1 MEVELGF
8 VTLPEDCAETTIS
21 WLSFSNFQPIAGN
34 LEDGV
39 SAYRKVD
46 YETAY
51 KLFSIEAKK
60 GNAIA
65 RYNLGVMHTQGQ
77 GLPQDFKEGVKW
89 YRLAA
94 EQGNAAA
101 QSNLGVMYAR
111 GKGVL
116 LLFSLSQFH
125 DT

>member
-1 MEVELGF
+1 
-8 VTLPEDCAETTIS
+8 
-21 WLSFSNFQPIAGN
+21 
-34 LEDGV
+34 
-39 SAYRKVD
+39 
-46 YETAY
+46 
-51 KLFSIEAKK
+51 
-60 GNAIA
+60 
-65 RYNLGVMHTQGQ
+65 MHTQGQ